1 MNEKKRGN
9 PLFFHLIIV
18 NVLLFIHFFSVLRI
32 IGFIAALVGGSNNIR
47 PKISVKNPGDRSMTP
62 PKRIQTPLRISSP
75 GILPYCSCSCTFL
88 RVFIPCFLAKY
99 DPSTPVAIRSTTVGH
114 IPIVLP
120 ERRRTPISAAGI
132 KINNRINTLIR
143 FLHTPL
149 YNENQKRKG

>member
-1 MNEKKRGN
+1 M
-9 PLFFHLIIV
+9 
-18 NVLLFIHFFSVLRI
+18 

-47 PKISVKNPGDRSMTP
+47 PIISVKNPGDKSMIP

-75 GILPYCSCSCTFL
+75 GILPYCNCSCTFL

-99 DPSTPVAIRSTTVGH
+99 DPSTPVATRRTIVGH

-120 ERRRTPISAAGI
+120 ERRRTPISAAEI

-149 YNENQKRKG
+149 YNESLKKEGNKIPSLTLSL